1 MRMKDP
7 VPQFTYFTTQLKTQH
22 PNLAYLHVVE
32 PRISGI
38 DNRADEDIGAGEQND
53 FLREIWAPSVVISA
67 GGYTKETALKAAE
80 EKGDLIAMG
89 RWFISNVSDGCSD
102 MCVRR

>member
-1 MRMKDP
+1 MRMEDP
-7 VPQFTYFTTQLKTQH
+7 IPQYTYFVKELKARH
-22 PNLAYLHVVE
+22 PDFAYIHLVE
-32 PRISGI
+32 PRVVGTENREEKDI
-38 DNRADEDIGAGEQND
+38 DPREQND

-102 MCVRR
+102 GWLRC